1 MIVPFEQVGG
11 AVTVMMT
18 DRVTGVVP
26 CTPLQ
31 VIEYVL
37 DAAVRAP
44 VFQFE
49 YDVGMATLPVH
60 GPVAEQ
66 LAVFVEL

>member
-18 DRVTGVVP
+18 DWVTGVVP

-44 VFQFE
+44 VFQLV
-49 YDVGMATLPVH
+49 YDVTISPTLVPLMFPVQL
-60 GPVAEQ
+60 VA
-66 LAVFVEL
+66 FVEL